1 MRTAVLNS
9 RNTVITILII
19 TAVSIAYTV
28 YDLATPP
35 DAGGLGANSYGTR
48 GSGHRALYETLEHLI
63 QTPSRSHFPPPA
75 GIDTKASLIMI
86 GPIHRLTDLESEHLI
101 TTAEWVKQGG
111 HLVLALEPREATCCR
126 AAMIALGIDDIDL
139 QQITPNKVESK
150 SDLPLEQMERERAHL
165 LKWKLDETRK
175 TVETDV
181 QLTGPLQLLAGDVK
195 RLRLPADSL
204 STLDA
209 SATGSV
215 LLTPMVLVADDE
227 GVSHTLAGSIE
238 MGDGTITLIA
248 DDSMFNNF
256 LLGVADNSVLA
267 VNLAAWREGPIY
279 FDEFFHGL
287 SSRGNPLWL
296 LTRPHYGWLC
306 LILLVGTGLW
316 VWRQWVALGPPLAA
330 SEPSRRTLAEYL
342 DAMAA
347 LFTRSR
353 KKLFVLQELRAG
365 VLWSIRQELHLPPGS
380 EDAEI
385 LIKALSRQQPDRARQ
400 LEQSVR
406 QIDVILND
414 RKVPDHHTFTELARE
429 ISRCL

>member
-1 MRTAVLNS
+1 MFSS
-9 RNTVITILII
+9 RNTVIAILLI
-19 TAVSIAYTV
+19 TAISIAYTV

-48 GSGHRALYETLEHLI
+48 GSGHRALYETLEHLTE
-63 QTPSRSHFPPPA
+63 TPGRSHFPPPA
-75 GIDTKASLIMI
+75 GLDTGASLLMI
-86 GPIHRLTDLESEHLI
+86 GPIHRLTDLESEHLVA
-101 TTAEWVKQGG
+101 TAEWVQQGG
-111 HLVLALEPREATCCR
+111 HLVLALEPDEAICCR

-139 QQITPNKVESK
+139 KQIRPLKLESK
-150 SDLPLEQMERERAHL
+150 SDLPVEQMEREREHFF
-165 LKWKLDETRK
+165 KWKLDETRS

-181 QLTGPLQLLAGDVK
+181 QLTGPLHLLGGDVK

-209 SATGSV
+209 PETASV
-215 LLTPMVLVADDE
+215 YLTPMVLVADDD

-238 MGDGTITLIA
+238 LGDGIITLIA

-267 VNLAAWREGPIY
+267 VHLAAWRGGPVY

-287 SSRGNPLWL
+287 STRGNPLWL

-306 LILLVGTGLW
+306 LMLLAGTGLW

-330 SEPSRRTLAEYL
+330 SEPSRRTLVEYL

-385 LIKALSRQQPDRARQ
+385 LVKALSRQQPDRARL

-406 QIDVILND
+406 QIDNILNE
-414 RKVPDHHTFTELARE
+414 RKTPDHHTFTELARE

>member
-1 MRTAVLNS
+1 MLSS
-9 RNTVITILII
+9 RITVIAILVI
-19 TAVSIAYTV
+19 TAISIAYTV

-48 GSGHRALYETLEHLI
+48 ASGHRALYETLERLA
-63 QTPSRSHFPPPA
+63 QPPSRSHFPPPA
-75 GIDTKASLIMI
+75 GLDTGASLLMI
-86 GPIHRLTDLESEHLI
+86 GPVHRLTDLESEHL
-101 TTAEWVKQGG
+101 TATAEWVKQGG

-126 AAMIALGIDDIDL
+126 AAMTALGIDDVDL
-139 QQITPNKVESK
+139 SQITPFKRESQ
-150 SDLPLEQMERERAHL
+150 SDLPLNQMEREREHL

-181 QLTGPLQLLAGDVK
+181 QLTGPLHLLASDVK

-209 SATGSV
+209 PATASISFI
-215 LLTPMVLVADDE
+215 PMVLVADDD
-227 GVSHTLAGSIE
+227 GVSHTLAGIIE
-238 MGDGTITLIA
+238 MGDGVITLIA
-248 DDSMFNNF
+248 DDTLFNNF

-267 VNLAAWREGPIY
+267 VHLAAWRGGPVY

-296 LTRPHYGWLC
+296 LTRPHYGWFFLM
-306 LILLVGTGLW
+306 LLAGTGLW
-316 VWRQWVALGPPLAA
+316 VWRQWVALGPPLA
-330 SEPSRRTLAEYL
+330 PSDPVRRTLSEYL
-342 DAMAA
+342 DAMAT

-353 KKLFVLQELRAG
+353 KKLFVLKELRSG

-380 EDAEI
+380 EDVET
-385 LIKALSRQQPDRARQ
+385 LVKALSRQQPDRARQ
-400 LEQSVR
+400 LDHSVR
-406 QIDVILND
+406 QIDAVLNE
-414 RKVPDHHTFTELARE
+414 RKTPDHHTFTELARE